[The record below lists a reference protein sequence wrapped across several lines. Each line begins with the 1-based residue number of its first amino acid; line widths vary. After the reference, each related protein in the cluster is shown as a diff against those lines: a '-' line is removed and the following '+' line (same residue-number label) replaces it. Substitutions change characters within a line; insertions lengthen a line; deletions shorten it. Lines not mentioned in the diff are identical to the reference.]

1 MTKRPY
7 PRWERRHEA
16 VLLWLIEHPT
26 ATLSEGARATGY
38 SPSHLSRITC
48 SPDFQGHLLVLR
60 SELERQVLSR
70 VTDRLTAAK
79 TR

>member
-1 MTKRPY
+1 VPKRPY

-26 ATLSEGARATGY
+26 ATLSEGALATGY

-48 SPDFQGHLLVLR
+48 SPDFQRHLHDLR
-60 SELERQVLSR
+60 TELERQVLSR
-70 VTDRLTAAK
+70 VTDRLTATK

>member
-16 VLLWLIEHPT
+16 VLLWLLEHPT
-26 ATLSEGARATGY
+26 ATLREGAVATGY

-48 SPDFQGHLLVLR
+48 SPEFRQQMLILR
-60 SELERQVLSR
+60 AELERQVLSR

>member
-16 VLLWLIEHPT
+16 VLHWLLEHPT
-26 ATLSEGARATGY
+26 ATLREGARATGY
-38 SPSHLSRITC
+38 SPSHLSRIIC
-48 SPDFQGHLLVLR
+48 SPDFRQHSLVLR
-60 SELERQVLSR
+60 AELERQVLSR
-70 VTDRLTAAK
+70 VTDRVKAVK